1 MLSIFLVTLETFHLS
16 KLEMR
21 LRFER
26 FSRAAF
32 MFAEI
37 LVVVATI
44 AFLVASAIPALF
56 RPRKHRQ
63 TAEIVPNLR
72 PIQFI
77 R

>member
-1 MLSIFLVTLETFHLS
+1 MS
-16 KLEMR
+16 

-26 FSRAAF
+26 VSRAAF
-32 MFAEI
+32 TFAEI
-37 LVVVATI
+37 VVVVATI

-63 TAEIVPNLR
+63 TAEIGSNLR